1 MAKIIL
7 EVDTSKKTGKVTVD
21 GKKVDDVQH
30 VIYYSPTSFM
40 EFGIEIT
47 SRKEGE
53 DLQTITRLVAD
64 QDGNMVDNPDK
75 VGGLDISRALATSW
89 NVYNTLL

>member
-1 MAKIIL
+1 MAKIVL

-21 GKKVDDVQH
+21 GKKIGDVKH
-30 VIYYSPTSFM
+30 VWYSSSESFS

-75 VGGLDISRALATSW
+75 VGGLDISRALADKW
-89 NVYNTLL
+89 GNIN